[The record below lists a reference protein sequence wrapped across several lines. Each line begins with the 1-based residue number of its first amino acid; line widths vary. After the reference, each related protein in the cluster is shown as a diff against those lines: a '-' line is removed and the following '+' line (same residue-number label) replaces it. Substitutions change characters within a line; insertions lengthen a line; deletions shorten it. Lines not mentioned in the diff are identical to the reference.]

1 MVSPIPNLPDSIT
14 VPSDLDIKVATPEI
28 VLINNDSLPIEIM
41 TQLMFESIG
50 GQEII
55 NIARHDTVNGQ
66 NIKYQPIKNLSEL
79 FMSSDLKNTISI
91 QDTSLSYFKNFSIKL
106 GAKIPETGNAPDGG
120 NVYFD
125 ISTGDLVIDLINMK
139 NYEQAEIQIVSS
151 GEVLDDTI
159 Y

>member
-1 MVSPIPNLPDSIT
+1 
-14 VPSDLDIKVATPEI
+14 
-28 VLINNDSLPIEIM
+28 
-41 TQLMFESIG
+41 MFESIG

-91 QDTSLSYFKNFSIKL
+91 QDTALSYFKNFSIKL
-106 GAKIPETGNAPDGG
+106 GTKIPEVGNAPDGG

-125 ISTGDLVIDLINMK
+125 TSTGDLVIDLINMK

>member
-1 MVSPIPNLPDSIT
+1 MVSPIPNLPALTT
-14 VPSDLDIKVATPEI
+14 VSSDLDIKVATPEI

-91 QDTSLSYFKNFSIKL
+91 QDTALSYFKNFSIKL
-106 GAKIPETGNAPDGG
+106 GTKIPEVGNAPDGG

-125 ISTGDLVIDLINMK
+125 TSTGDLVIDLINMK